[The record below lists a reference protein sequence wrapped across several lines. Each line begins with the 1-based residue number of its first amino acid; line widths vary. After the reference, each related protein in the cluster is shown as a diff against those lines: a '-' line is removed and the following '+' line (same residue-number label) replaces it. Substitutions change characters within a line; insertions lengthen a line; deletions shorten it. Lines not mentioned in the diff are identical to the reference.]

1 MDAGLCKA
9 ESGGHQD
16 VEGLGKCLC
25 HLNHPLLVKAL
36 MGPKGVEKWTPS
48 SAEKWQVHVLE
59 EWGGGGEDIP
69 TVTSRKYSRLLSL
82 DPTDAASIIL
92 KNPCLA
98 RLRSE
103 DAQNP
108 SGPRPHP
115 HSI

>member
-1 MDAGLCKA
+1 M
-9 ESGGHQD
+9 
-16 VEGLGKCLC
+16 EGLGKGRC

-59 EWGGGGEDIP
+59 EWGGEVKYM
-69 TVTSRKYSRLLSL
+69 VTSGKYSRPLSL
-82 DPTDAASIIL
+82 DLTDAASIIL
-92 KNPCLA
+92 KNPCLTT
-98 RLRSE
+98 LRSE

-108 SGPRPHP
+108 SGARSHP